1 MGKKRIV
8 VICPG
13 RGSYTRETSGY
24 LKNYGTPA
32 KDQINFM
39 DEKRNT
45 VGLPTISELDSQSF
59 KTKIH
64 MKGEHAS
71 TLIYACSL
79 ADFVSIDQSKYE
91 IVAIT
96 GNSMGWYLSLAF
108 GGALKHEK
116 AYSLIDTMGSMM
128 KDTIIGGQIIY
139 PITNDNW
146 RVDEVKKENI
156 INKVEKA
163 GAYISIYLGGYLVI
177 GGARKALD
185 KLLKSLPQK
194 DNYPFQLPYHAAYHT
209 ALLESVS
216 EKAFTMLPEKNF
228 QKPIIPLVD
237 GRGYIWSPWATDSND
252 LWNYTLGDQVCKTYD
267 FTMAINVAIKEF
279 CPDRLV
285 LLGPGNTLGG
295 PIGQIIAGQNWQ
307 DISCKKNFT
316 NRQKTDPF
324 LISLGIPGQ
333 RNLICHS
340 YEKQTAS
347 T

>member
-39 DEKRNT
+39 DEKRST

-79 ADFVSIDQSKYE
+79 ADFVSIDQSKFE
-91 IVAIT
+91 IIAIT
-96 GNSMGWYLSLAF
+96 GNSMGWYLALAF

-146 RVDEVKKENI
+146 RVDEATKENI

-163 GAYISIYLGGYLVI
+163 GAYISIF
-177 GGARKALD
+177 LD
-185 KLLKSLPQK
+185 
-194 DNYPFQLPYHAAYHT
+194 D
-209 ALLESVS
+209 
-216 EKAFTMLPEKNF
+216 
-228 QKPIIPLVD
+228 
-237 GRGYIWSPWATDSND
+237 
-252 LWNYTLGDQVCKTYD
+252 
-267 FTMAINVAIKEF
+267 
-279 CPDRLV
+279 
-285 LLGPGNTLGG
+285 
-295 PIGQIIAGQNWQ
+295 
-307 DISCKKNFT
+307 
-316 NRQKTDPF
+316 
-324 LISLGIPGQ
+324 
-333 RNLICHS
+333 
-340 YEKQTAS
+340 
-347 T
+347 